1 MSGEFIAALGLDTCK
16 AILNRVK
23 RQYEYS
29 CGLVAAVHTDNLD
42 PAVSI
47 LRRPTLLKAAH
58 QRHHDNHFGPFATP
72 PTLYMIGGLT
82 ATGRETLAAAMCS
95 CEYDKEHPHA

>member
-1 MSGEFIAALGLDTCK
+1 MSGEFITALDPTSFKATLSADKQTYTC
-16 AILNRVK
+16 A
-23 RQYEYS
+23 
-29 CGLVAAVHTDNLD
+29 CGLSIGVGVDKLD

-47 LRRPTLLKAAH
+47 LRRPALLKAAH

-82 ATGRETLAAAMCS
+82 AAGRETLSAAMCS